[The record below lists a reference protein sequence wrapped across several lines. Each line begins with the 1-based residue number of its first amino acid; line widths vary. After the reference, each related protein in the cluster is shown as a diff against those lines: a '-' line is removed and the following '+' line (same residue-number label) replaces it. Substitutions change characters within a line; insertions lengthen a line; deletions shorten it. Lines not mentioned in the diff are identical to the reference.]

1 MNGSVVLTWIE
12 AIRPKTLIASIAP
25 VMIGVSLTIS
35 DGFFDLYPSLA
46 TLIAAVLIQIGTN
59 LANDYYDFVRGADNE
74 GRIGPRR
81 VSQAG
86 LISPIK
92 VKQAM
97 ILSLGTA
104 FLFGIYLVAVGGWV
118 IALIGLVSILCAVG
132 YTAGPFA
139 LAYNGLG
146 EVFVFAVFG
155 PIAGAGTYWVQTNV
169 LSHDAILAGIGIGA
183 LTTMILVVNNMRDVN
198 TDKLAGKN
206 TLVVRM
212 GLRASRLEY
221 VALLIIGLVIPY
233 IGVAEFD
240 WPSTSLFSSLV
251 FLFAVSP
258 TRIILCTSDPKILM
272 LALPSTARLVG
283 FYAFSLSLG
292 LLVG

>member
-146 EVFVFAVFG
+146 DVFVFAFFG
-155 PIAGAGTYWVQTNV
+155 PIAVAGTYWVQTNV

-221 VALLIIGLVIPY
+221 VVLLIIGLVAPI
-233 IGVAEFD
+233 IGVVEFD
-240 WPSTSLFSSLV
+240 WPRSSLASCIV
-251 FLFAVSP
+251 LLFAISP
-258 TRIILCTSDPKILM
+258 TNLVVRSSDPRVLM
-272 LALPSTARLVG
+272 SALPSTAIMVG
-283 FYAFSLSLG
+283 IYAILLSFG
-292 LLVG
+292 LLVD

>member
-146 EVFVFAVFG
+146 EVFVFAFFG
-155 PIAGAGTYWVQTNV
+155 PIAVAGTYWVQTNV

-251 FLFAVSP
+251 FLF
-258 TRIILCTSDPKILM
+258 
-272 LALPSTARLVG
+272 G
-283 FYAFSLSLG
+283 SLRRE
-292 LLVG
+292 

>member
-12 AIRPKTLIASIAP
+12 AIRPKTLVASIAP
-25 VMIGVSLTIS
+25 VMIGVSLAIS

-146 EVFVFAVFG
+146 DVFVFAFFG
-155 PIAGAGTYWVQTNV
+155 PIAVAGTYWVQTNA

-221 VALLIIGLVIPY
+221 VALLIIGLVAPI
-233 IGVAEFD
+233 IGVVEFD
-240 WPSTSLFSSLV
+240 WPRSSLASCV
-251 FLFAVSP
+251 VLLLAISP
-258 TRIILCTSDPKILM
+258 TNLVVRSSDPRVLM
-272 LALPSTARLVG
+272 SALPSTVIMVG
-283 FYAFSLSLG
+283 IYAILLSFG
-292 LLVG
+292 LLVD

>member
-146 EVFVFAVFG
+146 DVFVFAFFG
-155 PIAGAGTYWVQTNV
+155 PIAVAGTYWVQTNV

-221 VALLIIGLVIPY
+221 VVLLIIGLVAPI
-233 IGVAEFD
+233 IGVVEFD
-240 WPSTSLFSSLV
+240 WPRSSLASCIV
-251 FLFAVSP
+251 LLFAISP
-258 TRIILCTSDPKILM
+258 TNLVVRSSDPRVLM
-272 LALPSTARLVG
+272 SALPSTVIMVG
-283 FYAFSLSLG
+283 IYAILLSFG
-292 LLVG
+292 LLVD

>member
-146 EVFVFAVFG
+146 DVFVFAFFG
-155 PIAGAGTYWVQTNV
+155 PIAVAGTYWVQTNV

-221 VALLIIGLVIPY
+221 VALLIIGLVAPI
-233 IGVAEFD
+233 IGVVEFD
-240 WPSTSLFSSLV
+240 WPRSSLASCIV
-251 FLFAVSP
+251 LLFAISP
-258 TRIILCTSDPKILM
+258 TNLVVRSSDPRVLM
-272 LALPSTARLVG
+272 SALPSTAIMVG
-283 FYAFSLSLG
+283 IYAILLSFG
-292 LLVG
+292 LLVD

>member
-132 YTAGPFA
+132 
-139 LAYNGLG
+139 
-146 EVFVFAVFG
+146 
-155 PIAGAGTYWVQTNV
+155 
-169 LSHDAILAGIGIGA
+169 
-183 LTTMILVVNNMRDVN
+183 
-198 TDKLAGKN
+198 
-206 TLVVRM
+206 
-212 GLRASRLEY
+212 
-221 VALLIIGLVIPY
+221 
-233 IGVAEFD
+233 
-240 WPSTSLFSSLV
+240 
-251 FLFAVSP
+251 
-258 TRIILCTSDPKILM
+258 
-272 LALPSTARLVG
+272 
-283 FYAFSLSLG
+283 
-292 LLVG
+292 

>member
-12 AIRPKTLIASIAP
+12 AIRPKTLVASIAP
-25 VMIGVSLTIS
+25 VMIGVSLAIS
-35 DGFFDLYPSLA
+35 DGFFNLYPSLA

-146 EVFVFAVFG
+146 DVFVFAFFG
-155 PIAGAGTYWVQTNV
+155 PIAVAGTYWVQTNA

-183 LTTMILVVNNMRDVN
+183 LTTMILVVNNMRDVH

-221 VALLIIGLVIPY
+221 VVLLIIGLVAPI
-233 IGVAEFD
+233 IGVVEFD
-240 WPSTSLFSSLV
+240 WPRSSLASCIV
-251 FLFAVSP
+251 LLFAISP
-258 TRIILCTSDPKILM
+258 TNLVVRSSDPRVLM
-272 LALPSTARLVG
+272 SALPSTAIMVG
-283 FYAFSLSLG
+283 IYAILLSFG
-292 LLVG
+292 LLVD

>member
-59 LANDYYDFVRGADNE
+59 LANDYYDFVRGADNKD
-74 GRIGPRR
+74 RIGPRR

-97 ILSLGTA
+97 ILSLATA
-104 FLFGIYLVAVGGWV
+104 FLFGIYLVEVGGWV

-139 LAYNGLG
+139 LAYSGLG
-146 EVFVFAVFG
+146 DIFVFTFFG
-155 PIAGAGTYWVQTNV
+155 PIAVGGTYWVQTNT
-169 LSHDAILAGIGIGA
+169 LSIDAVLAGMGIGA
-183 LTTMILVVNNMRDVN
+183 LTTMILVANNMRDMD
-198 TDKLAGKN
+198 TDRVAGKN
-206 TLVVRM
+206 TLAVRM
-212 GLRASRLEY
+212 GLKSSRLEY
-221 VALLIIGLVIPY
+221 VSLLILGLVIPY

-240 WPSTSLFSSLV
+240 WPSTSLFSSSA

-258 TRIILCTSDPKILM
+258 TRIILHSSDPQILM
-272 LALPSTARLVG
+272 LALPRTARLVG

>member
-1 MNGSVVLTWIE
+1 MNGSVILTWIE

-25 VMIGVSLTIS
+25 VMIGVSLTVS
-35 DGFFDLYPSLA
+35 DGVFDLYPSLA

-146 EVFVFAVFG
+146 DVFVFAFFG
-155 PIAGAGTYWVQTNV
+155 PIAVAGTYWVQTNV
-169 LSHDAILAGIGIGA
+169 LSHDAILAGVGIGA

-221 VALLIIGLVIPY
+221 VALLIIGLVAPI
-233 IGVAEFD
+233 IGVVEFD
-240 WPSTSLFSSLV
+240 WPRSSLASCIV
-251 FLFAVSP
+251 LLFAISP
-258 TRIILCTSDPKILM
+258 TNLVVRSSDPRVLM
-272 LALPSTARLVG
+272 SALPSTAIMVG
-283 FYAFSLSLG
+283 IYAILLSFG
-292 LLVG
+292 LLVD